1 MRRVNTK
8 NGAANKPA
16 WAFAIIPPDVELILE
31 VVAAAV
37 KTGLVGLLARIVKE
51 LLTSSTDPEP
61 MSLNMI
67 SAKPV
72 GIRVL
77 LTTNCWSLVETR
89 ISLAVTG

>member
-8 NGAANKPA
+8 NVAANKPA
-16 WAFAIIPPDVELILE
+16 WAFAIPPPDVELILE

-37 KTGLVGLLARIVKE
+37 ETGMVGPLAWIVKE

-77 LTTNCWSLVETR
+77 LTTNFWSLVETR
-89 ISLAVTG
+89 ISLVVTG